1 MSTENFVD
9 TQEKAQLVRD
19 FLMDSKTF
27 RNYGIIND
35 NEINC
40 KLYAMT
46 QTKKFLL
53 LWDLEQ
59 VFKEKCNFT
68 RETIGF
74 LDSIRQTVIQVVWVW
89 L

>member
-35 NEINC
+35 NEIYC

-46 QTKKFLL
+46 QTKSLSFLL
-53 LWDLEQ
+53 KLEQ
-59 VFKEKCNFT
+59 EICIFLT
-68 RETIGF
+68 ETVGF
-74 LDSIRQTVIQVVWVW
+74 LDSISQTVIQVV
-89 L
+89 

>member
-35 NEINC
+35 NEIYC

-46 QTKKFLL
+46 QTKNLSFLL
-53 LWDLEQ
+53 KLEQ
-59 VFKEKCNFT
+59 FSEEICIFMT
-68 RETIGF
+68 ETVGF
-74 LDSIRQTVIQVVWVW
+74 LDPISQTVIQVV
-89 L
+89 